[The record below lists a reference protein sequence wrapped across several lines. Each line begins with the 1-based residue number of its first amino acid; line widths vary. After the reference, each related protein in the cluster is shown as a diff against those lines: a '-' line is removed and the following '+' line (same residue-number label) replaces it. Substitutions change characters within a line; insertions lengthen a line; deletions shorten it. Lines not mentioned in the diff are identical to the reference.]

1 MIKASDSLGRAIVI
15 RDGGREVG
23 KAKDLIV
30 DDSGR
35 RVLGFVISDGV
46 MQGTKVAPW
55 AGIAVIGPDTIILK
69 SDQSVAN
76 AKDVPEIKQVLEAKT
91 RIRGLRLQTTAG
103 KDLGKIE
110 DFYFDEATGEIEAYQ
125 LAGSLFGGHSY
136 LPAPVTIELGRDVAF
151 IEAQIEAT
159 ITQDR
164 PR

>member
-55 AGIAVIGPDTIILK
+55 AGIAVIGPDTIIL
-69 SDQSVAN
+69 
-76 AKDVPEIKQVLEAKT
+76 
-91 RIRGLRLQTTAG
+91 
-103 KDLGKIE
+103 
-110 DFYFDEATGEIEAYQ
+110 
-125 LAGSLFGGHSY
+125 
-136 LPAPVTIELGRDVAF
+136 
-151 IEAQIEAT
+151 
-159 ITQDR
+159 
-164 PR
+164 

>member
-1 MIKASDSLGRAIVI
+1 MIKASDSLGKTIVI

-23 KAKDLIV
+23 KAKDLII
-30 DDSGR
+30 DQAGGK
-35 RVLGFVISDGV
+35 VLGFVISDGL
-46 MQGTKVAPW
+46 MRGTKVAPW
-55 AGIAVIGPDTIILK
+55 PGVDVIGPDTIILK
-69 SDQSVAN
+69 SDQSVAD
-76 AKDVPEIKQVLEAKT
+76 AKDLPEIKQVLDTKT

-110 DFYFDEATGEIEAYQ
+110 DLYFDETTGEVEAYE

-136 LPAPVTIELGRDVAF
+136 LPAPVAIELGRDVAF
-151 IEAQIEAT
+151 IDAQLEGT